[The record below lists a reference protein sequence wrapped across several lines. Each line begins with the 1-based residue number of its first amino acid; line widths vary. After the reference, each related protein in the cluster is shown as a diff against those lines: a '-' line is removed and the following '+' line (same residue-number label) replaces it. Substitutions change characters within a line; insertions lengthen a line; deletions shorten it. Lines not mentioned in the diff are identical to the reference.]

1 MSYSM
6 SIRRAIER
14 FLTADDWRYTVNEEK
29 ELIRMGVNI
38 NSKLKETTLIIDL
51 RDEFYIVYATI
62 NVEADDECREAGA
75 EFLTRANYGM
85 RWGNFELDMNDG
97 EIRYKVLVD
106 CGDDCDCL
114 PTNSVIKNSIYIPA
128 QMMQKYG
135 NALLAVMYGF
145 KTPKEAVEE
154 AEAQ

>member
-14 FLTADDWRYTVNEEK
+14 FLVQDDWKYTVNEEK
-29 ELIRMGVNI
+29 EYIKMGINL
-38 NSKLKETTLIIDL
+38 NSKLKECSLLIDL
-51 RDEFYIVYATI
+51 RDDFYISYATI
-62 NVEADDECREAGA
+62 NVEADEECRANVA

-97 EIRYKVLVD
+97 EIRYKILVD

-114 PTNSVIKNSIYIPA
+114 PSPSVIKNSIYIPA

-135 NALLAVMYGF
+135 NGLLAVMYGF
-145 KTPKEAVEE
+145 KTP
-154 AEAQ
+154 AEAIKEIES